1 MLVATIQIKM
11 DENRINSYVLV
22 QDDNEIVN
30 AKNPKFTTPG
40 TENDFKTF
48 LKRLE
53 ESAGAREVLQE
64 F

>member
-11 DENRINSYVLV
+11 NDNSINTNVLV

-30 AKNPKFTTPG
+30 AKNSQHVMPG
-40 TENDFKTF
+40 TEKSFKNF
-48 LKRLE
+48 LNRLGKL
-53 ESAGAREVLQE
+53 GAYIKIQE